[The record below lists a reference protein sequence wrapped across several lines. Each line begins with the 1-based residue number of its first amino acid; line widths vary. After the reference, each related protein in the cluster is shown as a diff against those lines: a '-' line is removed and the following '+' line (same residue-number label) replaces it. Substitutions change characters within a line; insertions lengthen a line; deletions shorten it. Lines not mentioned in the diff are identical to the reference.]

1 MITKVI
7 MPQMSLTM
15 QTGLVSKWLK
25 SQGEMVSAGEPIC
38 TIEGDKAAL
47 DIEAPATGVL
57 LRIVA
62 QEGQEFPVKQ
72 IMAYI
77 GERGDVIE
85 DESTATASTSQS
97 ATPKPEQKVSTAQSG
112 SSDNRVKASPV
123 AKRLAN
129 EKGIDLSKVK
139 GTGPDGLIG
148 KDDILS
154 LIESKTLPSEV
165 DSFREFNNI
174 EKIIAEK
181 MAESNRD
188 IPHFHLSSTCKL
200 GQANIIR
207 KDTNK
212 AESTNTHI
220 TLTDLI
226 IWSVS
231 RSLKKFPDLNSF
243 FKPNKIIFQKNI
255 NIGLAVNTPD
265 GLLVVVIKKADE
277 KSVFEIANI
286 REELTQRAIAG
297 KQKPDDLSECTFT
310 ISNLGMYGI
319 ESFDPIIT
327 PGQVGILGV
336 GALVNSLEFDDEGN
350 VISVEKLTLTLGCDH
365 RAIDGVA
372 GAEFL
377 SDIRNR
383 LENPSDIFKA

>member
-25 SQGEMVSAGEPIC
+25 SQGEMVSAGEQIC

-47 DIEAPATGVL
+47 DIEAPASGIL

-77 GERGDVIE
+77 GDREDVIE
-85 DESTATASTSQS
+85 EESAAVASTPQTT
-97 ATPKPEQKVSTAQSG
+97 TPQTDQKVSTAQSE
-112 SSDNRVKASPV
+112 SSDDRIKASPV

-129 EKGIDLSKVK
+129 EKGIDLSKIK

-148 KDDILS
+148 KEDILS
-154 LIESKTLPSEV
+154 FIEGKTLSSEM
-165 DSFREFNNI
+165 DSFKEFNSI

-181 MAESNRD
+181 MTESNRD

-200 GQANIIR
+200 GQANILR
-207 KDTNK
+207 KEINNV
-212 AESTNTHI
+212 ESTKTHI

-231 RSLKKFPDLNSF
+231 RSLKKYPDLNSSYE
-243 FKPNKIIFQKNI
+243 PNKIIFQKSI
-255 NIGLAVNTPD
+255 NVGLAVNTPD

-277 KSVFEIANI
+277 KSVFDIASV
-286 REELTQRAIAG
+286 REELTHRAALG
-297 KQKPDDLSECTFT
+297 KQTPDDLSDCTFT

-336 GALVNSLEFDDEGN
+336 GALVNSLEFDEKGS
-350 VISVEKLTLTLGCDH
+350 VVSVEKLTLTLGCDH

>member
-1 MITKVI
+1 
-7 MPQMSLTM
+7 M

>member
-1 MITKVI
+1 

>member
-25 SQGEMVSAGEPIC
+25 SQGEMVSAGEQIC

-47 DIEAPATGVL
+47 DIEAPASGIL

-77 GERGDVIE
+77 GDREDVIE
-85 DESTATASTSQS
+85 EESAAVASTPQ
-97 ATPKPEQKVSTAQSG
+97 TTIPQTDQKVSTAQSE
-112 SSDNRVKASPV
+112 SSDDRIKASPV

-129 EKGIDLSKVK
+129 EKGIDLSKIK

-148 KDDILS
+148 KEDILS
-154 LIESKTLPSEV
+154 FIEGKTLSSEM
-165 DSFREFNNI
+165 DSFKEFNSI

-181 MAESNRD
+181 MTESNRD

-200 GQANIIR
+200 GQANILR
-207 KDTNK
+207 KEINNV
-212 AESTNTHI
+212 ESTKTHI

-231 RSLKKFPDLNSF
+231 RSLKKYPDLNSSYE
-243 FKPNKIIFQKNI
+243 PNKIIFQKSI
-255 NIGLAVNTPD
+255 NVGLAVNTPD

-277 KSVFEIANI
+277 KSVFDIASV
-286 REELTQRAIAG
+286 REELTHRAALG
-297 KQKPDDLSECTFT
+297 KQTPDDLSDCTFT

-336 GALVNSLEFDDEGN
+336 GALVNSLEFDEKGS
-350 VISVEKLTLTLGCDH
+350 VVSVEKLTLTLGCDH